1 MIHSTQHYVPWS
13 SLSISS
19 GDDYSSC
26 ESNLTHSPPTTP
38 LYYKPLSS
46 SDLYS
51 LHSPPLTPEQ
61 LNFTQQPQPP
71 QQQQQQQQQKQ
82 QQQGLEQQLQLL
94 QQHIPPSI
102 NIQLN
107 DYGLCLDTNFTDI
120 ARLRN
125 YLLSFV
131 VDLPSSAST
140 NSSMSSSS
148 SSLASQGCSPLST
161 SSSTFSN
168 QLVPRNKRYRNKPAN
183 LFKRFY
189 ELGQLYINV
198 AGGGGGVT
206 IPLFFQQLIL
216 RQQTVTACIHAYFD
230 CWVRYFPVFP
240 RQHILAI
247 LDEPRGLD
255 SVIVN
260 AIAFFVLKHMLAH
273 HHYPPAL
280 EPMRRDPAKIRD
292 MEEFFFTAAKNKLEQ
307 LLFDDDGDNKT
318 AVSRFDIMGM
328 LLMSYKVDM
337 KKKSIYMTM
346 AVQSLQSL
354 QIHPGDDDKEGGLGD
369 MEADDDADDAT
380 VAMDTCSGASACG
393 PSASDPASLWKA
405 ELDTR
410 LWWMTWM
417 NDFAVS
423 SSGSSTNML
432 SSCFD
437 DGFMKIPTSAS
448 TIPSSASSTTSMDD
462 SYTQQ
467 QQQQQQ
473 KRSSCRRR
481 RVPRLWSFDCDGAS
495 EYGIMVNEHCLS
507 IWRMQAEIIQHHYT
521 SSANENDRS
530 FFADESAVGVSSLE
544 TFDTQLNQFSQNLP
558 MELQGHLPYDA
569 TPVSLVRA
577 RVHLEL
583 NATRIVLHKLYIP
596 DDIDDAS
603 DAAGVD
609 SIMADYLENSVNSLQ
624 WRSLNIC
631 LTAALDQVKIMHH
644 CVMVYPS
651 VLRCGFDR
659 DELWRAA
666 EIISVAIDVLAGVTR
681 RFGKLDQERIEQQI
695 LYQVASKDALLN
707 ALDQSLVFVQN
718 TYELLHCNN
727 SNFRQLEEWLK
738 DRIAYHKKHIPTHP
752 TNPPQQYHQ
761 HHHHQHHHQ
770 HQHQKQPLQ
779 HTYQQ
784 PLAKEAQQ
792 PSRRSRST
800 MKKRKTSSSSTTSS
814 TSTSSFDQQIS
825 FATGPCVF
833 TSPTK
838 PNTNNTVFGSSSQA
852 PPKTRFRYFSPK
864 QNRGL
869 LFIDE
874 NPVNG

>member
-19 GDDYSSC
+19 GDDYSC
-26 ESNLTHSPPTTP
+26 ESNHTHTPPTTP

-61 LNFTQQPQPP
+61 FNFTQQPQHQHQQH
-71 QQQQQQQQQKQ
+71 QQQDF
-82 QQQGLEQQLQLL
+82 EQQLQLL

-140 NSSMSSSS
+140 TSS
-148 SSLASQGCSPLST
+148 SSLSSSSCSLASHGCSPVSA

-198 AGGGGGVT
+198 TGGGGGVT

-354 QIHPGDDDKEGGLGD
+354 QIQPGDDDKEGDPGD
-369 MEADDDADDAT
+369 CVDDADDAT
-380 VAMDTCSGASACG
+380 VAMDTCDEASAFG
-393 PSASDPASLWKA
+393 TSASDPASLWKA

-448 TIPSSASSTTSMDD
+448 TIPSSASSTTGMDD
-462 SYTQQ
+462 TYQQ
-467 QQQQQQ
+467 QQQQQ
-473 KRSSCRRR
+473 RSSSSSRRR

-544 TFDTQLNQFSQNLP
+544 TFDTQLNQFSQHLP
-558 MELQGHLPYDA
+558 MELQSHLPYDA

-596 DDIDDAS
+596 DDIDDTS
-603 DAAGVD
+603 DATGVD
-609 SIMADYLENSVNSLQ
+609 TVMADYLENSVNSLQ

-681 RFGKLDQERIEQQI
+681 RFGKLERERIEQQI
-695 LYQVASKDALLN
+695 LHQVASKDALLD
-707 ALDQSLVFVQN
+707 ALEQSLVFVQN

-752 TNPPQQYHQ
+752 THPP
-761 HHHHQHHHQ
+761 Q
-770 HQHQKQPLQ
+770 HQHQQQQQQQPIQ

-784 PLAKEAQQ
+784 QQQQQQHLRKESQ
-792 PSRRSRST
+792 PSSRRSRST
-800 MKKRKTSSSSTTSS
+800 MKKRKTSASSTTSS

-833 TSPTK
+833 TSSTK
-838 PNTNNTVFGSSSQA
+838 SNNNNNTVFGPSSQA